1 MSQQLGKHSSS
12 DTSHDM
18 SVSLLSRSLAL
29 LSSRASLRQNSSHR
43 YLHSLFHFQH
53 RKVHVLPSRVANFQI
68 TAGRG
73 HLTSTALMQP
83 RLLVPY
89 SNRAFS
95 FFRDRSSTQLQYFDR
110 PDGRDPRLRGL
121 AKGVLIAISVVAGT
135 CVILVLFFSERAPY
149 TGRWRV
155 VVPMGKFAD
164 TLEQQTRLAIQT
176 QFQGRIYPSHSDATQ
191 LVKRV
196 AERLIRANNLAG
208 RDWQFVVIHDKSAN
222 AFVTPGGTVCVFSGL
237 LQMLETENQLAA
249 VLAHELGHAVAKHAH
264 ESISMKIISTEIM
277 MFLAILGFP
286 LQTTAIAQ
294 MIAPDFLRF
303 DLHHS
308 RKLETEADMV
318 GLNLMAKAC
327 VPLESA
333 PRVFELLASH
343 MTRMGIPEH
352 SRERTHPTN
361 PERIIA
367 LRQAIPEV
375 RQKQMQHC
383 PESVSSR
390 RFL

>member
-1 MSQQLGKHSSS
+1 
-12 DTSHDM
+12 
-18 SVSLLSRSLAL
+18 
-29 LSSRASLRQNSSHR
+29 
-43 YLHSLFHFQH
+43 
-53 RKVHVLPSRVANFQI
+53 
-68 TAGRG
+68 
-73 HLTSTALMQP
+73 
-83 RLLVPY
+83 
-89 SNRAFS
+89 
-95 FFRDRSSTQLQYFDR
+95 
-110 PDGRDPRLRGL
+110 
-121 AKGVLIAISVVAGT
+121 
-135 CVILVLFFSERAPY
+135 
-149 TGRWRV
+149 
-155 VVPMGKFAD
+155 
-164 TLEQQTRLAIQT
+164 
-176 QFQGRIYPSHSDATQ
+176 
-191 LVKRV
+191 
-196 AERLIRANNLAG
+196 
-208 RDWQFVVIHDKSAN
+208 
-222 AFVTPGGTVCVFSGL
+222 
-237 LQMLETENQLAA
+237 MLETENQLAA

-318 GLNLMAKAC
+318 GLNLMAT
-327 VPLESA
+327 A